1 MLGCLCLCSLL
12 LILPPARLL
21 QTTPQL
27 SVLLQPRGILLL
39 HINLPAVLHQLVQRT
54 LEQVVWVSRFSSLWS
69 RSWRLRRLWSTL
81 TILLLLLLLLLTLLP
96 GCVLLLPLLP
106 GRVLWPVLTVL
117 LIILCV
123 VSLLTRVWLLL
134 LICISCW
141 GCAASWTISIV
152 TKIRDNINSYLL
164 WLVVPRV
171 ESCAGEYWTLAL
183 MTWFSGLPMKPEIKI
198 ILIVTIQNKV
208 LVKCKV

>member
-1 MLGCLCLCSLL
+1 MLGWLCHCSLL

-54 LEQVVWVSRFSSLWS
+54 LEQVVRVSRFSSFWS
-69 RSWRLRRLWSTL
+69 RGWRLRRLWSTL
-81 TILLLLLLLLLTLLP
+81 TILLLLLLLLTLLP

-106 GRVLWPVLTVL
+106 GRVLWPVLTIL

-123 VSLLTRVWLLL
+123 VSLFTRVWLLL
-134 LICISCW
+134 LICFSCW
-141 GCAASWTISIV
+141 GCVASWTYQSWQGCETIS
-152 TKIRDNINSYLL
+152 TLTSDNLLCHVLNHVLGNIEL
-164 WLVVPRV
+164 WLWWLGFLHCQWNLKLK
-171 ESCAGEYWTLAL
+171 S
-183 MTWFSGLPMKPEIKI
+183 F
-198 ILIVTIQNKV
+198 
-208 LVKCKV
+208 